1 MSKIEQ
7 PSHYQGQGGLN
18 ANQVIRAF
26 ELNFALGNVVKYVLR
41 AGRKPDEPALD
52 DLRKALWYLQE
63 EFKQRELAQCLPAS
77 TPASDLKM
85 FAAREAGGAYGRVDI
100 PREQFITS
108 LTGGEGDDD

>member
-7 PSHYQGQGGLN
+7 PSHYQGRGGLN

-52 DLRKALWYLQE
+52 DLRKALWYLQD

-77 TPASDLKM
+77 DLKG
-85 FAAREAGGAYGRVDI
+85 FAAREAGGGEYGRVSV
-100 PREQFITS
+100 PRADFIAS
-108 LTGGEGDDD
+108 LMRGEDDDD

>member
-7 PSHYQGQGGLN
+7 PSHYQGRGGLN

-52 DLRKALWYLQE
+52 DLRKALWYLQD

-77 TPASDLKM
+77 DLKG
-85 FAAREAGGAYGRVDI
+85 FAAREAAGAYGRVDV
-100 PREQFITS
+100 PREQFIAS
-108 LTGGEGDDD
+108 MSGGEGDDD